1 MSLFML
7 LPTLFLLLLLLMLWR
22 IVYNQHKRF
31 HLLHTQLEEQSLL
44 LTTLQGKE
52 ELNEQVFTEQQNKI
66 SSLEKNLTQ
75 VHEQY
80 EQQLKSAL
88 QQIAVLKNEVEQLTS
103 QQPED
108 KLYTRAF
115 KLAALGA
122 DAEEISQTCEI
133 PLAEAEMLLAIHQTK
148 TD

>member
-7 LPTLFLLLLLLMLWR
+7 LPSLFILLLLLILWR
-22 IVYNQHKRF
+22 ILYTQHKRF

-44 LTTLQGKE
+44 LTTLQGKNE
-52 ELNEQVFTEQQNKI
+52 FNEQAFTEQQHKI
-66 SSLEKNLTQ
+66 AALKKNLTQ
-75 VHEQY
+75 ANEQY
-80 EQQLKSAL
+80 NQQLSSLK
-88 QQIAVLKNEVEQLTS
+88 QQMVRLKNEIEQLTS

-115 KLAALGA
+115 KLATLGA